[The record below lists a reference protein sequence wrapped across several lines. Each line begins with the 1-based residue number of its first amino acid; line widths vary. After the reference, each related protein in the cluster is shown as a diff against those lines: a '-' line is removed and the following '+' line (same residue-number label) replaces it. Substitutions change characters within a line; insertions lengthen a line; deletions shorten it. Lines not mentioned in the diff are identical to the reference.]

1 MTSKQFA
8 ELSCG
13 VIQDWIVL
21 AYIDYL
27 GLLLQYKNAVPN
39 LTIVSR
45 VTAVELLVAL
55 LI

>member
-1 MTSKQFA
+1 MTSNQFA

-13 VIQDWIVL
+13 VMQGWIVL
-21 AYIDYL
+21 AFIDYL
-27 GLLLQYKNAVPN
+27 GPLLQYKNAVPN
-39 LTIVSR
+39 STIVSG